1 MPDVFRRAFRLSI
14 EIDGKL
20 KTYQELT
27 NTDESL
33 KVDFNIT
40 NCVYGVFAQG
50 NITIYNLGFDDM
62 QYLAT
67 SYNPASRRFK
77 RNKIILEAG
86 YNDNVSN
93 IINGNIIE
101 VDADFNSVDASIN
114 LRVQG
119 AIANN
124 LANNNVKTSLNG
136 DVDFRAV
143 CNECAKNNGLTLHY
157 DSKIKPRT
165 LTDFSYNGTPY
176 QMIERLRKYYPDTNI
191 FLGEDGQTL
200 NVLLKEGGENFNQQE
215 LSKDTGLKGR
225 PKPTMLGCVARSV
238 LNTNFKAGGYVK
250 LKNSNLEN
258 FDGVYRITELK
269 HIGSNRGEAWD
280 TELTLQRARNG

>member
-1 MPDVFRRAFRLSI
+1 MDVFRRAYRLSI

-27 NTDESL
+27 NTNESL

-50 NITIYNLGFDDM
+50 NITISNLSFDDM

-93 IINGNIIE
+93 IINGNIID
-101 VDADFNSVDASIN
+101 VDADFNSVDASIS

-119 AIANN
+119 GIANN
-124 LANNNVKTSLNG
+124 LAKNNVKTSLNG

-143 CNECAKNNGLTLHY
+143 CSECAKNNGLTL
-157 DSKIKPRT
+157 T
-165 LTDFSYNGTPY
+165 L
-176 QMIERLRKYYPDTNI
+176 
-191 FLGEDGQTL
+191 
-200 NVLLKEGGENFNQQE
+200 
-215 LSKDTGLKGR
+215 
-225 PKPTMLGCVARSV
+225 
-238 LNTNFKAGGYVK
+238 
-250 LKNSNLEN
+250 
-258 FDGVYRITELK
+258 
-269 HIGSNRGEAWD
+269 
-280 TELTLQRARNG
+280 